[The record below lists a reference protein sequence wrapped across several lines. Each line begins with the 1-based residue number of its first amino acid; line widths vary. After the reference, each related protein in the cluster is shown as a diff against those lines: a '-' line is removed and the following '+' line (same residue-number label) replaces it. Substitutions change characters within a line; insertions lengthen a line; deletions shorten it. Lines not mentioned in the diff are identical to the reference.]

1 VSCNFLPIAALTVL
15 LIAVSS
21 ARAAVIHDLGIVGET
36 YPVQEPDIIAELK
49 QKAARAQ
56 DPALFERMK
65 TYQPPELHHLPPAKA
80 DRTFLVDMT
89 YTLDR
94 DIADSDGRVIYP
106 RGYTFNPLDYISFP
120 GGLVVI
126 NAEDPSQV
134 SWFTSSPYFENHQA
148 RLLISG
154 GLAADLVE
162 TLQRPVYYLTEDIA
176 GRLQLAAVP
185 SVVIQHEDRL
195 QVREFYLAPEA
206 QEKEDE
212 GK

>member
-1 VSCNFLPIAALTVL
+1 M
-15 LIAVSS
+15 LIAGSS
-21 ARAAVIHDLGIVGET
+21 ARAAVVHDLGTFGET
-36 YPVQEPDIIAELK
+36 YPVQEPDIIAELQ
-49 QKAARAQ
+49 QKAARAH

-65 TYQPPELHHLPPAKA
+65 TYQPPELHQLPPAKV

-94 DIADSDGRVIYP
+94 DITDADGRVVYP

-120 GGLVVI
+120 GGLVII

-134 SWFTSSPYFENHQA
+134 KWFTSSPYFKNHQA

-154 GLAADLVE
+154 GLAADLIE

-176 GRLQLAAVP
+176 ERLQLTAVP
-185 SVVIQHEDRL
+185 SLVIQHEDRL

-206 QEKEDE
+206 REKDNE